1 MSENIELKDPDS
13 VKMDKLK
20 KISKEAPKIYN
31 NLTLEIIRL
40 LKLMINFGKYSIIKT
55 DLNDDEELET
65 ENDFFVLIK
74 HLVVLLEFDTTYPE
88 SRKIL
93 L

>member
-1 MSENIELKDPDS
+1 
-13 VKMDKLK
+13 MDKLK